1 MKSVFRAFPAGGLFV
16 TIFYHQRQK
25 ASGGKRI
32 YTSIPNANA
41 TAIKVMDHKKVPF
54 KTGLFS
60 YYIS

>member
-1 MKSVFRAFPAGGLFV
+1 MKLAFWAFPAGGLFV

-41 TAIKVMDHKKVPF
+41 RANARAIKVIDHKKVPF
-54 KTGLFS
+54 
-60 YYIS
+60 